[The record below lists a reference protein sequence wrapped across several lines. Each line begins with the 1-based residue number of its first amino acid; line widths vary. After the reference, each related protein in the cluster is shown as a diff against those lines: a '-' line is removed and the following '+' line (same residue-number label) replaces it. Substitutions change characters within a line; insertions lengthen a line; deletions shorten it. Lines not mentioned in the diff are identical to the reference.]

1 MEIKSKKDFVK
12 VLFDL
17 IEDEHVSFD
26 IYDTGELYTRFTL
39 RDREI
44 SGFFSDLATL
54 DNLYGRGSIT
64 EKMFDDWKEEAIE
77 RIEG

>member
-26 IYDTGELYTRFTL
+26 IYDTGDCIHVSHCGIVR
-39 RDREI
+39 
-44 SGFFSDLATL
+44 
-54 DNLYGRGSIT
+54 
-64 EKMFDDWKEEAIE
+64 
-77 RIEG
+77 

>member
-1 MEIKSKKDFVK
+1 MEIKNKKDFVK

-17 IEDEHVSFD
+17 IEDEQ
-26 IYDTGELYTRFTL
+26 RFL
-39 RDREI
+39 
-44 SGFFSDLATL
+44 SVFATL

-77 RIEG
+77 RIKG

>member
-26 IYDTGELYTRFTL
+26 IYWRIVYTFH
-39 RDREI
+39 I
-44 SGFFSDLATL
+44 A
-54 DNLYGRGSIT
+54 GS
-64 EKMFDDWKEEAIE
+64 
-77 RIEG
+77 

>member
-1 MEIKSKKDFVK
+1 MEIKNKKDFVK

-54 DNLYGRGSIT
+54 DNLYGRGSIN

-77 RIEG
+77 RIKG